1 MIKNILIVTDCFPP
15 NFAPRMGALSSNLK
29 NMGMNVTVISED
41 NSEKHYNLPHLPKD
55 IYRYNYQ
62 ASLSKVKYYLKTAV
76 NLFFD
81 HKSIAFYRR
90 FSFAIK
96 GGKFDL
102 VLCSTFNEF
111 PLSLAYRIS
120 KKLNIPLVCDMRDLI
135 EQFGDIQ
142 YSHTAFSSNAFNR
155 FFASLLRG
163 KRIRKRNFVLS
174 KAAAVTT
181 VSPWHK
187 EFLSKINGNVH
198 LIYNGYSSDI
208 FYPQEKISSTFDII
222 YTGRFLDSNTDSL
235 NMLFSAVE
243 ELGIKD
249 LKLVWYTDSKSGV
262 TIKKALEKY
271 PKCMECA
278 EINDMVSIQEVPNLL
293 AESSVVLVLNYNSEA
308 NHTKG
313 IMTTKFFEAVG
324 VEKPV
329 LCVRGDD
336 GCLSQ
341 VIGETNAGV
350 AASSVEEVK
359 NFIREKYNE
368 WQKNGF
374 TRQNVKNKEY
384 FCRENQAKQF
394 IEIFNTLIK

>member
-29 NMGMNVTVISED
+29 NMGINVTVISED

-90 FSFAIK
+90 FYHTIK
-96 GGKFDL
+96 YGKFDM

-120 KKLNIPLVCDMRDLI
+120 RKLNIPLVCDMRDLI

-155 FFASLLRG
+155 FFASLLRN
-163 KRIRKRNFVLS
+163 KRIRRRNFVLS
-174 KAAAVTT
+174 KASAVTT

-235 NMLFSAVE
+235 NMLFSAME
-243 ELGIKD
+243 ELDIKD
-249 LKLVWYTDSKSGV
+249 LRLVWYTDSKSGG

-374 TRQNVKNKEY
+374 TRQNIRNKEY

>member
-29 NMGMNVTVISED
+29 NMGINVTVISED

-90 FSFAIK
+90 FYHTIK
-96 GGKFDL
+96 YGKFDM

-120 KKLNIPLVCDMRDLI
+120 RKLNIPLVCDMRDLI

-155 FFASLLRG
+155 FFASLLRN
-163 KRIRKRNFVLS
+163 KRIKRRNFVLS
-174 KAAAVTT
+174 KASAITT

-187 EFLSKINGNVH
+187 EFLSKINGNIH

-235 NMLFSAVE
+235 NMLFSAME
-243 ELGIKD
+243 ELDIKD
-249 LKLVWYTDSKSGV
+249 LRLVWYTDSKSGG

-394 IEIFNTLIK
+394 VEIFNTLIK

>member
-29 NMGMNVTVISED
+29 NMGINVTVISED

-90 FSFAIK
+90 FYHTIK
-96 GGKFDL
+96 YGKFDM

-120 KKLNIPLVCDMRDLI
+120 RKLNIPLVCDMRDLI

-155 FFASLLRG
+155 FFASLLRN
-163 KRIRKRNFVLS
+163 KRIKRRNFVLS
-174 KAAAVTT
+174 KASAITT

-208 FYPQEKISSTFDII
+208 FTAEQVKTDTFDII
-222 YTGRFLDSNTDSL
+222 YTGRVLDSNTEAPEL
-235 NMLFSAVE
+235 LFKAVE
-243 ELGIKD
+243 ELSLDNVRI
-249 LKLVWYTDSKSGV
+249 LWYTDIKSQE
-262 TIKKALEKY
+262 TIKKAVSKY
-271 PKCMECA
+271 PKCSK
-278 EINDMVSIQEVPNLL
+278 ITQVNDMVSIQSIPHLL
-293 AESSVVLVLNYNSEA
+293 NSSSMILVLSYNSSS
-308 NHTKG
+308 NGPKG

-329 LCVRGDD
+329 LCVPNDE
-336 GCLSQ
+336 GCLSN
-341 VIGETNAGV
+341 VINEVNAGL
-350 AASSVEEVK
+350 AANTVEDVK
-359 NFIREKYNE
+359 EFITEKYNE

-374 TRQNVKNKEY
+374 TRQNIRNKEY

-394 IEIFNTLIK
+394 VEVFNSIQ

>member
-29 NMGMNVTVISED
+29 NMGINVTVISED

-90 FSFAIK
+90 FYHTIK
-96 GGKFDL
+96 YGKFDM

-111 PLSLAYRIS
+111 PLNLAYRIS
-120 KKLNIPLVCDMRDLI
+120 RKLNIPLVCDMRDLI

-243 ELGIKD
+243 ELDIKD
-249 LKLVWYTDSKSGV
+249 LRLVWYTDSKSGG

>member
-29 NMGMNVTVISED
+29 NMGINVTVISED

-76 NLFFD
+76 NLVYD
-81 HKSIAFYRR
+81 HKSRAFYKR
-90 FSFAIK
+90 FSSAIK

-120 KKLNIPLVCDMRDLI
+120 RKLNIPLVCDMRDLI

-187 EFLSKINGNVH
+187 EFLSKINSNVH

-243 ELGIKD
+243 ELDIKD
-249 LKLVWYTDSKSGV
+249 LRLVWYTDSKSGG

-350 AASSVEEVK
+350 AAK
-359 NFIREKYNE
+359 DDAQIKDFIREKYNE

-374 TRQNVKNKEY
+374 TRQNIRNKEY

>member
-29 NMGMNVTVISED
+29 NMGINVTVISED

-90 FSFAIK
+90 FYHTIK
-96 GGKFDL
+96 YGKFDM

-135 EQFGDIQ
+135 EQFGEIQ

-155 FFASLLRG
+155 FFASLLRN
-163 KRIRKRNFVLS
+163 KRIRRRNFVLS
-174 KAAAVTT
+174 KASAVTT

-243 ELGIKD
+243 ELDIKD
-249 LKLVWYTDSKSGV
+249 LRLVWYTDSKSGG

-374 TRQNVKNKEY
+374 TRQNIRNKEY
-384 FCRENQAKQF
+384 FCRENQANQF

>member
-29 NMGMNVTVISED
+29 NMGINVTVISED

-90 FSFAIK
+90 FYHTIK
-96 GGKFDL
+96 YGKFDM

-120 KKLNIPLVCDMRDLI
+120 RKLNIPLVCDMRDLI
-135 EQFGDIQ
+135 EQFGEIQ

-235 NMLFSAVE
+235 NMLFSAME
-243 ELGIKD
+243 ELDIKD
-249 LKLVWYTDSKSGV
+249 LRLVWYTDSKSGG

-374 TRQNVKNKEY
+374 TRQNIRNKEY

>member
-29 NMGMNVTVISED
+29 NMGINVTVISED

-76 NLFFD
+76 NLVYD
-81 HKSIAFYRR
+81 HKSRAFYKR
-90 FSFAIK
+90 FSSAIK

-120 KKLNIPLVCDMRDLI
+120 RKLNIPLVCDMRDLI

-187 EFLSKINGNVH
+187 EFLSKINSNVH

-249 LKLVWYTDSKSGV
+249 LRLVWYTDSKSGG

-374 TRQNVKNKEY
+374 TRQNIRNKEY

>member
-29 NMGMNVTVISED
+29 NMGINVTVISED

-81 HKSIAFYRR
+81 HKSRAFYKR
-90 FSFAIK
+90 FSSAIK

-235 NMLFSAVE
+235 NMLFSAIE
-243 ELGIKD
+243 ELDIKD
-249 LKLVWYTDSKSGV
+249 LRLVWYTDSKSGG

-350 AASSVEEVK
+350 AAK
-359 NFIREKYNE
+359 DDAQIKDFITEKYNE

-374 TRQNVKNKEY
+374 TRQNIRNKEY

-394 IEIFNTLIK
+394 VEIFNTLIK

>member
-29 NMGMNVTVISED
+29 NMGINVTVISED

-62 ASLSKVKYYLKTAV
+62 ASLSRVKYYIKTAV
-76 NLFFD
+76 NLVYD
-81 HKSIAFYRR
+81 HKSRAFYKR
-90 FSFAIK
+90 FSSAIK

-243 ELGIKD
+243 ELDIKD
-249 LKLVWYTDSKSGV
+249 LRLVWYTDSKSGG

-374 TRQNVKNKEY
+374 TRQNIRNKEY

>member
-29 NMGMNVTVISED
+29 NMGINVTVISED

-90 FSFAIK
+90 FYHTIK
-96 GGKFDL
+96 YGKFDM

-120 KKLNIPLVCDMRDLI
+120 RKLNIPLVCDMRDLI

-155 FFASLLRG
+155 FFASLLRN
-163 KRIRKRNFVLS
+163 KRIKRRNFVLS
-174 KAAAVTT
+174 KASAVTT

-235 NMLFSAVE
+235 NMLFSAME
-243 ELGIKD
+243 ELDIKD
-249 LKLVWYTDSKSGV
+249 LRLVWYTDSKSGG

-374 TRQNVKNKEY
+374 TRQNIRNKEY

>member
-29 NMGMNVTVISED
+29 NMGINVTVISED

-81 HKSIAFYRR
+81 HKSRAFYKR
-90 FSFAIK
+90 FSSAIK

-135 EQFGDIQ
+135 EQFGDIK

-187 EFLSKINGNVH
+187 EFLSKINSNVH

-249 LKLVWYTDSKSGV
+249 LRLVWYTDSKSGG

-350 AASSVEEVK
+350 AAK
-359 NFIREKYNE
+359 DDAQIKDFITEKYNE

-374 TRQNVKNKEY
+374 TRQNIRNKEY